1 MTNYTR
7 IPLTMD
13 FMFKNV
19 FGSYGN
25 EDILK
30 AFLETILKIKI
41 TEIQIQNGELQKNN
55 KENKLGILDIRAKVN
70 NGTTVNIE
78 LQMNNESNL
87 GERLLYYSSKLYS
100 STLKIKENYANADKT
115 IVIALI
121 NFNYYKRPEF
131 HIISH
136 MKFEENTNK
145 DELVDENYLEE
156 KDELLTDKL
165 EIHIIDMKRYLKKKD
180 ATGDLADWLN
190 LILGKGDKIKMAA
203 KKNKEIKKANDEV
216 ERLSQTKEM
225 QELYWL
231 EEKAR
236 FDENTRQTT
245 AYNNGMSDG
254 IKKGKKEGIKEG
266 KKEKQIEIAKKMLLK
281 NIPIET
287 IADITELS
295 YTEIEN
301 LKN

>member
-1 MTNYTR
+1 MSEYTR

-30 AFLETILKIKI
+30 AFLETILKTQIK
-41 TEIQIQNGELQKNN
+41 EIQIQNGELPKSS
-55 KENKLGILDIRAKVN
+55 KENKLGILDIRAKIN

-78 LQMNNESNL
+78 LQMNNEFNL
-87 GERLLYYSSKLYS
+87 GERLSYYSSKLYS
-100 STLKIKENYANADKT
+100 STLREKENYSNADKT

-121 NFNYYKRPEF
+121 NFSYYKRPEF
-131 HIISH
+131 HMLAH
-136 MKFEENTNK
+136 MKFEENTNEE
-145 DELVDENYLEE
+145 ELVEEKNLIE

-180 ATGDLADWLN
+180 AKGDLADWLN
-190 LILGKGDKIKMAA
+190 LILGKEDKIKMAV

-236 FDENTRQTT
+236 FDENTRQTN
-245 AYNNGMSDG
+245 AYNNGMETG
-254 IKKGKKEGIKEG
+254 IEKG
-266 KKEKQIEIAKKMLLK
+266 KKEKQIEIAKKMLSK
-281 NIPIET
+281 NIPIDT
-287 IADITELS
+287 IIEITNLS
-295 YTEIEN
+295 YSEIEN